1 MILTVEK
8 FSRISRVQ
16 ENRLIVAGILS
27 VFSVIYF
34 CLLSMALYINIPM
47 WLIAINIACL
57 FINVP
62 LIWWLL
68 SLYVEQRKRINNSI
82 KE

>member
-8 FSRISRVQ
+8 ISRISEVQ

-34 CLLSMALYINIPM
+34 CVLCMALYISIPM
-47 WLIAINIACL
+47 WLVVVNIACL

-62 LIWWLL
+62 LVWRLL

-82 KE
+82 KG

>member
-8 FSRISRVQ
+8 ISRISEVQ
-16 ENRLIVAGILS
+16 ENRLIVSGILS

-34 CLLSMALYINIPM
+34 CVLCMALYISIPM
-47 WLIAINIACL
+47 WLVVVNIACL
-57 FINVP
+57 FINLP

-68 SLYVEQRKRINNSI
+68 SLYVEQRKKINNSI

>member
-8 FSRISRVQ
+8 ISRISEVQ

-34 CLLSMALYINIPM
+34 CVLCRALYISIPM
-47 WLIAINIACL
+47 WLVVVNIACL

-68 SLYVEQRKRINNSI
+68 SLYVEQRKKINNSI

>member
-8 FSRISRVQ
+8 ISRISEVQ

-34 CLLSMALYINIPM
+34 CVLCMALYISIPM
-47 WLIAINIACL
+47 WLVVVNIACL

-68 SLYVEQRKRINNSI
+68 SLYVEQRKKINNSI

>member
-34 CLLSMALYINIPM
+34 CVLCMALYINIPM
-47 WLIAINIACL
+47 WLVVINIACL

-68 SLYVEQRKRINNSI
+68 SLYVEQRKKINNSI

>member
-8 FSRISRVQ
+8 ISRISEVQ

-34 CLLSMALYINIPM
+34 CVLCMALYISIPM
-47 WLIAINIACL
+47 WLVVVNIACL

-68 SLYVEQRKRINNSI
+68 SLYVAQRKRINNSI